1 MQQLKDEVNTKQ
13 HQLSLHSEDV
23 EGQIEQL
30 KSDYFDLLNEQASIR
45 NERKLLE
52 EQQRQAAMQLERL
65 TQNNQKHIEE
75 RVSVKEKKTEA
86 EQQLSVLE
94 EDILAQVKRFRE
106 AEQKLEQM
114 KRQYEKKKRL
124 FTKPINTYSRQNPK
138 KRCLNP
144 CRKTSQAFSKE

>member
-1 MQQLKDEVNTKQ
+1 MHQLKDEVKTKQ

-75 RVSVKEKKTEA
+75 RVSVKERKKQKLSSNFQHWKKTFWLKSNALEK
-86 EQQLSVLE
+86 QNKSLS
-94 EDILAQVKRFRE
+94 K
-106 AEQKLEQM
+106 
-114 KRQYEKKKRL
+114 
-124 FTKPINTYSRQNPK
+124 
-138 KRCLNP
+138 
-144 CRKTSQAFSKE
+144 

>member
-1 MQQLKDEVNTKQ
+1 MQQLKDEVKTKQ

-52 EQQRQAAMQLERL
+52 EQQRQAVMQLDRL

-86 EQQLSVLE
+86 EQQLSALE

-114 KRQYEKKKRL
+114 KRQYEKKETALYQAYQYVQQAK
-124 FTKPINTYSRQNPK
+124 SK
-138 KRCLNP
+138 KKC
-144 CRKTSQAFSKE
+144 

>member
-1 MQQLKDEVNTKQ
+1 MLTEKIEQQKVTRDSLQTEVQQLKDEVKTKQ

-45 NERKLLE
+45 NERTLLE
-52 EQQRQAAMQLERL
+52 EQQRQAALQLERL

-86 EQQLSVLE
+86 EKQLSERE

-114 KRQYEKKKRL
+114 KRQYEKRNGSLPSLSICTAGK
-124 FTKPINTYSRQNPK
+124 I
-138 KRCLNP
+138 
-144 CRKTSQAFSKE
+144 

>member
-1 MQQLKDEVNTKQ
+1 MKEKRSAKERKKCGRKPRTAEETLVRLTEKQALLTEKIEQQKITRDSLQKEVQQLKDEVNTKQ

-75 RVSVKEKKTEA
+75 RVSVKENR
-86 EQQLSVLE
+86 S
-94 EDILAQVKRFRE
+94 
-106 AEQKLEQM
+106 
-114 KRQYEKKKRL
+114 
-124 FTKPINTYSRQNPK
+124 
-138 KRCLNP
+138 
-144 CRKTSQAFSKE
+144 